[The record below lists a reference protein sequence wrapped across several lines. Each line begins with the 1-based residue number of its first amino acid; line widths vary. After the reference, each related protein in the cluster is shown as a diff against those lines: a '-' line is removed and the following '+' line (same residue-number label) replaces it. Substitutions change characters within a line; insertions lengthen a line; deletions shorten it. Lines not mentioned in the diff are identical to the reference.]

1 MRKLLA
7 ILVILVTFSASQARA
22 DEGMWLLPL
31 IEKLNIGTMTEI
43 GAQADSGRYLQHQ
56 PGEPER
62 RHRHLRRRLYG

>member
-1 MRKLLA
+1 
-7 ILVILVTFSASQARA
+7 
-22 DEGMWLLPL
+22 MWLLPL